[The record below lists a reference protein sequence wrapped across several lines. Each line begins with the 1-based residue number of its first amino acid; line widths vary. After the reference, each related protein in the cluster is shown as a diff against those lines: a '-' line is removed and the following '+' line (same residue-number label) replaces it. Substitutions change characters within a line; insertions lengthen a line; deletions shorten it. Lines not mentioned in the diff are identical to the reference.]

1 MKIIRFPRKEDW
13 SYIAERPCLDVSQ
26 LNTIVSSVLND
37 VRQNGD
43 MAVIKYERK
52 FDHVELESLSV
63 TDNEMIEAE
72 RIVSPELHLNSAT
85 LFFLLI
91 IILYLFMSLSA
102 LQVAKL
108 KHSQG

>member
-72 RIVSPELHLNSAT
+72 RIVSPELR
-85 LFFLLI
+85 FLLI

-108 KHSQG
+108 KLSLG